1 MEYIRNNL
9 VSSSVRSASNDSAG
23 KAILIQP
30 GEVEEASHTITIP
43 GKISLEELRFSAY
56 VPDPHNYSENHEDE
70 TSDVSDL
77 PPHPISSFNKTN
89 PIQNAEVQTISH
101 HEHESQD
108 AYVDIVIFE
117 FPIHCSPNSDKSCD
131 LPSYGIGAMVDNE
144 DRFGFGIPHPH
155 LSLCNETTGRLIM
168 DEDKFEGYHT
178 TLHIPPEGY
187 IMKDRITDPQA
198 HRIPAFPS
206 KDTQFEIF
214 FANCDTHAYGTG
226 RNIEL
231 SGQILFEYDPSLA
244 SESLIEQGSS
254 THNYFGG
261 TNDSPTHYHIG
272 TNQQQ
277 DEYGENFLMDA
288 SSKLKLLVV
297 ALSVCLFFTL
307 LTCRI
312 RLGTRADYYRERM
325 IQRRRQRNTN
335 NDNID
340 DDDENS
346 IAEVEEEP

>member
-1 MEYIRNNL
+1 MEYVRKKL
-9 VSSSVRSASNDSAG
+9 VTSSERSANNNSAG
-23 KAILIQP
+23 KAIVIRP
-30 GEVEEASHTITIP
+30 GEVEEASHTITVP
-43 GKISLEELRFSAY
+43 GKISLEELRFAAY
-56 VPDPHNYSENHEDE
+56 LPDPHIYSENHKDE
-70 TSDVSDL
+70 KSDVSDL
-77 PPHPISSFNKTN
+77 PHHPMSALNTTN
-89 PIQNAEVQTISH
+89 PIQSAELQTIPH
-101 HEHESQD
+101 HGPEIHD

-117 FPIHCSPNSDKSCD
+117 FPIQCFPNSGKSCD
-131 LPSYGIGAMVDNE
+131 LPSYGIGAIVDNE

-155 LSLCNETTGRLIM
+155 LSLCNETTGRLIL
-168 DEDKFEGYHT
+168 DEEKFEGYHT
-178 TLHIPPEGY
+178 TLHIPPQGY

-244 SESLIEQGSS
+244 TESLIEQGSS
-254 THNYFGG
+254 AHNYFGG
-261 TNDSPTHYHIG
+261 TNDSPTHFHIG

-288 SSKLKLLVV
+288 SSQLKLVMV
-297 ALSVCLFFTL
+297 ALSVCLFFTI

-325 IQRRRQRNTN
+325 IQQRQQRNTS
-335 NDNID
+335 DTNID
-340 DDDENS
+340 NDDNS